1 MKTPKLK
8 AADILLINRAV
19 KRLQKNFIKI
29 KFPTLPETSTKD
41 LKIYGFSDAS
51 VFNLPGKVAS
61 TRCYVIFLMVNN
73 ISYTLS
79 WGSKKIKRVVKQ
91 ILNAECIA
99 LSMCIDEAMALKQC
113 IIQILNVDSTKMPI
127 FVFTDSKSLWENI
140 HSTNQSTDLKLRR
153 EVQAIPQ
160 HMEESE
166 VNDCIWIPG
175 SMQLADSLT
184 KKTANPEPLLNAIS
198 TGTFCLHINN

>member
-1 MKTPKLK
+1 M
-8 AADILLINRAV
+8 
-19 KRLQKNFIKI
+19 
-29 KFPTLPETSTKD
+29 PETSTKD

-61 TRCYVIFLMVNN
+61 TRGYVIFLMVDN
-73 ISYTLS
+73 ISCTLS

-113 IIQILNVDSTKMPI
+113 IIQILNVDSTKIPI

-153 EVQAIPQ
+153 EVQAIRQ

>member
-1 MKTPKLK
+1 MKTPKPK
-8 AADILLINRAV
+8 VADILLINRAV

-51 VFNLPGKVAS
+51 IFNLPGKVAS
-61 TRCYVIFLMVNN
+61 TRGYVIFLMVDN

-79 WGSKKIKRVVKQ
+79 RGSKKIKRVVKQ
-91 ILNAECIA
+91 ILNAECI
-99 LSMCIDEAMALKQC
+99 
-113 IIQILNVDSTKMPI
+113 IQILNVDSTKIPI

-153 EVQAIPQ
+153 EVQAIRQ

-184 KKTANPEPLLNAIS
+184 KKTVNSEPLLNAIS